1 MNSSPANESRA
12 PQVFLSYSRKDQAVA
27 RHYAEALEG
36 EGFSVWWDIAVRA
49 GEAFDEAIES
59 ALRAAEAVVVLW
71 SPNSSASRWVRAE
84 ATLADRN
91 RTLLPV
97 MIEPCERPI
106 MFELTQT
113 AELSHWRGDRDDR
126 AWRAFV
132 QELSSFVN
140 RRAADTAP
148 PAQAAVSPTL
158 VRPTRGQKGEA
169 PSLAVLPFKNRSGLP
184 ADDVFAIGMVED
196 LIDALSQGVNLRV
209 IASSATARFRADGIP
224 DIRVMAR
231 QLGVRYVL
239 EGNVRR
245 TGTSLRVTTQLAEAV
260 SGEIL
265 WTQRFERPLS
275 ELAALQEELVLEVAA
290 HLDSQVHRM
299 EMERVLRKP
308 FNLTAWECVTRAIAA
323 YRQVTPES
331 VLQAITEAQRAV
343 ELAPDY
349 ALAHAMLADAMST
362 GYLWTSPDDAAAV
375 AVIRGHIDRALALEP
390 DNAMVLAHVAEAF
403 NYIGLPHDAIRTAE
417 RAIQLTPHFGLAH
430 YAAGV
435 ASLLLDRIPDALAHF
450 EKELKAAPGSHTL
463 FASFVWRGAAHLRA
477 GDWEAAARAYAR
489 ASEINPG
496 STSAYFGQSFI
507 AAHFDR
513 LADARALM
521 ARVRQLD
528 PQMPLVNWE
537 RIMRRGLA
545 NNPVVDEVIQHI
557 HRVWEQVD
565 AQLPSSSGSPGS
577 AAHSSSEPS

>member
-1 MNSSPANESRA
+1 MSSSSASESRV
-12 PQVFLSYSRKDQAVA
+12 PQVFLSYSRKDQAIA
-27 RHYAEALEG
+27 RLFAAALED

-49 GEAFDEAIES
+49 GEAFDEAIEA
-59 ALRAAEAVVVLW
+59 ALRAALAVVVLW
-71 SPNSSASRWVRAE
+71 SPSSSASRWVRAE
-84 ATLADRN
+84 ATLADLN

-113 AELSHWRGDRDDR
+113 AELSHWRGDRADR
-126 AWRAFV
+126 AWRAFL
-132 QELSSFVN
+132 QELSGFVN
-140 RRAADTAP
+140 RPAADTAP
-148 PAQAAVSPTL
+148 PAHAAVS
-158 VRPTRGQKGEA
+158 RPVVTPARGQQGEA
-169 PSLAVLPFKNRSGLP
+169 PSLAVLPFSNRSGL
-184 ADDVFAIGMVED
+184 ASDDVFAIGMVED

-209 IASSATARFRADGIP
+209 IASSATARFRTDGIP
-224 DIRVMAR
+224 DIGVMAR

-245 TGTSLRVTTQLAEAV
+245 IGTNLRVTTQLAEAA
-260 SGEIL
+260 SREIL

-275 ELAALQEELVLEVAA
+275 ELAALQEELVVEVAA

-299 EMERVLRKP
+299 EMGRVLRKP
-308 FNLTAWECVTRAIAA
+308 FNFTAWECVTRAIAA

-331 VLQAITEAQRAV
+331 VLQAIMDAQRAV

-362 GYLWTSPDDAAAV
+362 GYLWTSPDDVAAV
-375 AVIRGHIDRALALEP
+375 AAIRGHIDRALALEP

-403 NYIGLPHDAIRTAE
+403 NYIGLPHDAMGTAE
-417 RAIQLTPHFGLAH
+417 RAIHLRPHFGLAH
-430 YAAGV
+430 YAGGV
-435 ASLLLDRIPDALAHF
+435 ACLLLDRIPDALAHF
-450 EKELKAAPGSHTL
+450 EEELKAAPGSHTL
-463 FASFVWRGAAHLRA
+463 FASYVWRGAAHVRA

-496 STSAYFGQSFI
+496 STSAYLGQSFV

-513 LADARALM
+513 PADARALM
-521 ARVRQLD
+521 SRVRQLD
-528 PQMPLVNWE
+528 SRMPLVNWE

-545 NNPVVDEVIQHI
+545 NNPVVDEVIRHI
-557 HRVWEQVD
+557 RNVWEQVD
-565 AQLPSSSGSPGS
+565 SSSV
-577 AAHSSSEPS
+577 